1 MLNALNKFSPIVT
14 ADQTLVKAP
23 LLYRFDRE
31 AYIQVVEDLSNTID
45 LKAILVSP
53 AADEILTR
61 SAATSIGH
69 NLGLWLQSFYRW
81 ASAPPQAD
89 LRAKIS
95 GNGAMRK
102 LKRQVTYDSFIR
114 VMERFPD
121 ILEGSWGTMDDVRT
135 MAAQEFEHMEDGGG
149 GEGREDWGILHG
161 DFWSGKYILP
171 SAISAA
177 KTRI

>member
-1 MLNALNKFSPIVT
+1 MLNALNNFSPIVT
-14 ADQTLVKAP
+14 AEQTLVKAP
-23 LLYRFDRE
+23 LLYQFDRE

-53 AADEILTR
+53 AADEILTQTV
-61 SAATSIGH
+61 ATSIGY

-81 ASAPPQAD
+81 ASAPAQAD

-114 VMERFPD
+114 VMENFPD
-121 ILEGSWGTMDDVRT
+121 ILEGSRGTVEDVRT
-135 MAAQEFEHMEDGGG
+135 MAAREFEHMDDGGG
-149 GEGREDWGILHG
+149 GGREDWGIIHG
-161 DFWSGKYILP
+161 DFWSGKYVFCPLLF
-171 SAISAA
+171 SS
-177 KTRI
+177 RD